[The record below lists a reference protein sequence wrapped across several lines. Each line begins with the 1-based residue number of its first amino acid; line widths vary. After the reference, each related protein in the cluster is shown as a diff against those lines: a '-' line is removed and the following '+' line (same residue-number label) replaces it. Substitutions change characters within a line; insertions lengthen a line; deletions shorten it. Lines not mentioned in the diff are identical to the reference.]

1 MLKSLPF
8 TKETRVAS
16 LVFFSF
22 YFIYGMFRLPFA
34 QYLVCIAIGSI
45 VYGIF
50 DSFELAAISL
60 LLSHFAVPFFVRG
73 SAHKEGFASGNSPRS
88 GAERQG
94 RGTEG
99 FASGNSPRLSLSSG
113 LVQSEGFIATNAI
126 EISQRVSKMKSNLY
140 GASEIRGVGSQMTE
154 GFEDAKA
161 ADHTL
166 DENKK
171 ESVNSKDVTASSKPA
186 ASDLVVTKDDGVTN
200 GAVNTPE
207 NFQSQNGLF
216 KLGQIP
222 SDGKGGFHIDAGTT
236 VMNALSALKPD
247 QIAAM
252 TKDTKQLIE
261 TQKSLMGLL
270 QTFQPMMSEGK
281 QMMETFQGMFGAAA
295 GAGDTAKNMLGGK

>member
-34 QYLVCIAIGSI
+34 QYLVCIAIGAI

-73 SAHKEGFASGNSPRS
+73 SARTEGFAS

-99 FASGNSPRLSLSSG
+99 FASGNSPRRG
-113 LVQSEGFIATNAI
+113 TEGFVATNAI
-126 EISQRVSKMKSNLY
+126 EVSQRVSKMKANLY
-140 GASEIRGVGSQMTE
+140 GESEVRGVGSPMTE

-186 ASDLVVTKDDGVTN
+186 ASEFVVTKADGAAN
-200 GAVNTPE
+200 GAVNVPE

>member
-22 YFIYGMFRLPFA
+22 YFIYGMVRLPFA
-34 QYLVCIAIGSI
+34 QYLVCIAIGAI

-50 DSFELAAISL
+50 DSLELAAIAL
-60 LLSHFAVPFFVRG
+60 LLSHFMVPFFVRG
-73 SAHKEGFASGNSPRS
+73 SAPR
-88 GAERQG
+88 
-94 RGTEG
+94 RGT
-99 FASGNSPRLSLSSG
+99 N
-113 LVQSEGFIATNAI
+113 VSEGFIATNPI
-126 EISQRVSKMKSNLY
+126 EVSQRVSKMKGNLY
-140 GASEIRGVGSQMTE
+140 GAPEVRGVGSPMTE

-161 ADHTL
+161 TDHTL

-171 ESVNSKDVTASSKPA
+171 ESVNSKEVTASSKPA
-186 ASDLVVTKDDGVTN
+186 ETSEFIVTKADGATNGATN
-200 GAVNTPE
+200 GAVNVPE

-236 VMNALSALKPD
+236 VMNALNALKPD

>member
-1 MLKSLPF
+1 MLKSLSF

-34 QYLVCIAIGSI
+34 QYLVCISIGAI

-50 DSFELAAISL
+50 DSSEVAAIAL
-60 LLSHFAVPFFVRG
+60 LLAHFVVPMFLKG
-73 SAHKEGFASGNSPRS
+73 KEGFH
-88 GAERQG
+88 
-94 RGTEG
+94 EG
-99 FASGNSPRLSLSSG
+99 FVAVNPTE
-113 LVQSEGFIATNAI
+113 V
-126 EISQRVSKMKSNLY
+126 SQRVSKMKVNLY
-140 GASEIRGVGSQMTE
+140 GMEPRGVGSPMTE

-171 ESVNSKDVTASSKPA
+171 ESVNSKPVTASSTPA
-186 ASDLVVTKDDGVTN
+186 ETKEEKKDDKG
-200 GAVNTPE
+200 GAVNAPE

-236 VMNALSALKPD
+236 VMNALNALKPD

-270 QTFQPMMSEGK
+270 QTFQPMMAEGK

-295 GAGDTAKNMLGGK
+295 GAGDTAKNMLTGK

>member
-34 QYLVCIAIGSI
+34 QYLVCIAIGAI

-73 SAHKEGFASGNSPRS
+73 SAR
-88 GAERQG
+88 
-94 RGTEG
+94 TEG
-99 FASGNSPRLSLSSG
+99 FASGNSPRRG
-113 LVQSEGFIATNAI
+113 TNVSEGFIATNAI
-126 EISQRVSKMKSNLY
+126 EVSQRVSKMKANLY
-140 GASEIRGVGSQMTE
+140 GESEVRGVGSRMTE

-171 ESVNSKDVTASSKPA
+171 ESVNSKGVTASSKPA
-186 ASDLVVTKDDGVTN
+186 EASEFVVTKADGATN

>member
-1 MLKSLPF
+1 MLKSLTF

-22 YFIYGMFRLPFA
+22 YFTYGMFRLPFA
-34 QYLVCIAIGSI
+34 HYLIAVAIGAI

-50 DSFELAAISL
+50 DSYEVAAIAL
-60 LLSHFAVPFFVRG
+60 LLAHFVVPMLL
-73 SAHKEGFASGNSPRS
+73 P
-88 GAERQG
+88 
-94 RGTEG
+94 
-99 FASGNSPRLSLSSG
+99 
-113 LVQSEGFIATNAI
+113 QSEGFRVKEGFQATNLT
-126 EISQRVSKMKSNLY
+126 EVSERVSKMKGNTY
-140 GASEIRGVGSQMTE
+140 GVPEPRGVGSPLTE

-161 ADHTL
+161 TDHTIS
-166 DENKK
+166 ENKK
-171 ESVNSKDVTASSKPA
+171 ESTNSTPVTASSQPA
-186 ASDLVVTKDDGVTN
+186 ETDSKFIVTKAEGATS
-200 GAVNTPE
+200 GAVNAPE

-236 VMNALSALKPD
+236 VMNALNALKPD

-270 QTFQPMMSEGK
+270 QTFQPMMAEGK
-281 QMMETFQGMFGAAA
+281 QMMETFQGMFGSA
-295 GAGDTAKNMLGGK
+295 GAAGDTAKNMLQGAAK

>member
-1 MLKSLPF
+1 MLKSLSF

-34 QYLVCIAIGSI
+34 QYLVCIAIGAI
-45 VYGIF
+45 AYGIF
-50 DSFELAAISL
+50 DSLELAAIAL
-60 LLSHFAVPFFVRG
+60 LLSHFMVPLFVRG
-73 SAHKEGFASGNSPRS
+73 KEGFRGSARTEEGFAN

-94 RGTEG
+94 RGT
-99 FASGNSPRLSLSSG
+99 N
-113 LVQSEGFIATNAI
+113 VSEGFVARDPK
-126 EISQRVSKMKSNLY
+126 EISQRVSKMKAREPEVY
-140 GASEIRGVGSQMTE
+140 GVGSRMTE

-161 ADHTL
+161 SDHTL

-171 ESVNSKDVTASSKPA
+171 ESVNSKQVTASSKPA
-186 ASDLVVTKDDGVTN
+186 ETSELIVTKGDGETN
-200 GAVNTPE
+200 GAVNKPE
-207 NFQSQNGLF
+207 NFESQNGLF

-236 VMNALSALKPD
+236 VMNALNALKPD

>member
-73 SAHKEGFASGNSPRS
+73 SAHKEGF
-88 GAERQG
+88 
-94 RGTEG
+94 T
-99 FASGNSPRLSLSSG
+99 SGNSPRLGLSSG

-126 EISQRVSKMKSNLY
+126 EISQRVSKMKANLY
-140 GASEIRGVGSQMTE
+140 GQAEIRGVGSQMTE

>member
-34 QYLVCIAIGSI
+34 QYLVCIAIGAI

-50 DSFELAAISL
+50 DSFELAAIAL
-60 LLSHFAVPFFVRG
+60 LLSHFMVPFFVRG
-73 SAHKEGFASGNSPRS
+73 SAS

-94 RGTEG
+94 RGT
-99 FASGNSPRLSLSSG
+99 N
-113 LVQSEGFIATNAI
+113 VSEGFVATNAI
-126 EISQRVSKMKSNLY
+126 EVSQRVSKMKANLY
-140 GASEIRGVGSQMTE
+140 GESEVRGVGSPMTE

-186 ASDLVVTKDDGVTN
+186 ASEFVVTKADGAANGATN
-200 GAVNTPE
+200 GAVNVPE

>member
-34 QYLVCIAIGSI
+34 QYLVCIAIGAI

-73 SAHKEGFASGNSPRS
+73 SAR
-88 GAERQG
+88 
-94 RGTEG
+94 TEG
-99 FASGNSPRLSLSSG
+99 FASGNSPRRG
-113 LVQSEGFIATNAI
+113 TEGFIATNAI
-126 EISQRVSKMKSNLY
+126 EVSQRVSKMKANLY
-140 GASEIRGVGSQMTE
+140 GESEVRGVGSPMTE

-186 ASDLVVTKDDGVTN
+186 ASEFVVTNGEGATN
-200 GAVNTPE
+200 GAVNVPE

>member
-34 QYLVCIAIGSI
+34 QYLVCIAIGAI

-73 SAHKEGFASGNSPRS
+73 SARTEGFASGTNVSGSAHKEGFASGNSPRL
-88 GAERQG
+88 G
-94 RGTEG
+94 
-99 FASGNSPRLSLSSG
+99 LSSG
-113 LVQSEGFIATNAI
+113 LVQSEGFVATNAI
-126 EISQRVSKMKSNLY
+126 EVSQRVSKMKANLY
-140 GASEIRGVGSQMTE
+140 GESEVRGVGSPMTE

-186 ASDLVVTKDDGVTN
+186 ASEFVVTKADGAANGAAN
-200 GAVNTPE
+200 GAVNVPE

>member
-34 QYLVCIAIGSI
+34 QYLVCIAIGAI

-73 SAHKEGFASGNSPRS
+73 SAGAEGFASGTNVSGSAHKEGFASGNSPRL
-88 GAERQG
+88 G
-94 RGTEG
+94 
-99 FASGNSPRLSLSSG
+99 LSSG
-113 LVQSEGFIATNAI
+113 LVQSEGFVATNAI
-126 EISQRVSKMKSNLY
+126 EVSKRVSKMKANLY
-140 GASEIRGVGSQMTE
+140 GESEVRGVGSPMTE

-171 ESVNSKDVTASSKPA
+171 ESVNSKEVTASSKPA
-186 ASDLVVTKDDGVTN
+186 EASKFIVTKGEGATT
-200 GAVNTPE
+200 GAVNVPE

-295 GAGDTAKNMLGGK
+295 GAGDTAKIMLGGK